1 MRVLD
6 WGHRGSD
13 GTQCNNFVDHTVI
26 RCGEEYPS
34 MAEGIIALLR
44 GYQIKEAEKRGENV
58 MRDRVFAVLV
68 PQDEFE

>member
-1 MRVLD
+1 
-6 WGHRGSD
+6 
-13 GTQCNNFVDHTVI
+13 
-26 RCGEEYPS
+26 

>member
-1 MRVLD
+1 M
-6 WGHRGSD
+6 
-13 GTQCNNFVDHTVI
+13 DHTVI

-44 GYQIKEAEKRGENV
+44 GYQIKEKRGENV
-58 MRDRVFAVLV
+58 IRDRVFTVLV

>member
-1 MRVLD
+1 MGRSVIIL
-6 WGHRGSD
+6 W
-13 GTQCNNFVDHTVI
+13 NTVI

-44 GYQIKEAEKRGENV
+44 GYQIKEKRGENV
-58 MRDRVFAVLV
+58 IRDRVFTVLV